1 MLILHSVSVFS
12 FQGGGKP
19 LYTGYGFARAEKAGF
34 AAPAPWKES
43 MNASVFTALK
53 PLVLASGSPRR
64 QEFLRGLGLD
74 FTVAAP
80 TAPEPLP
87 APQEAPQAFALRA
100 ARAKA
105 AEVAPL
111 YPAAAV
117 IAADTVV
124 ALEGEIMGKPASED
138 EAAAMLRRLAGRG
151 HVVCTGCCLR
161 LPEGREEAFCATSKV
176 IMRAWPDAALRAY
189 AAGGEPADKAG
200 AYAIQGQGAFLVEQI
215 SGSWTNIVGLPLAEL
230 LDVLLAHGVVAPA
243 LGGLGTGGTA
253 RGGRREPAE
262 L

>member
-1 MLILHSVSVFS
+1 MFFLFKAA
-12 FQGGGKP
+12 GN
-19 LYTGYGFARAEKAGF
+19 LYTPDTVSRVPKKRNLP
-34 AAPAPWKES
+34 APAPWKEP
-43 MNASVFTALK
+43 MNVSVFTALK

-64 QEFLRGLGLD
+64 QEFLRGLGLA

-87 APQEAPQAFALRA
+87 TPRETPQAFALRA

-124 ALEGEIMGKPASED
+124 ALEDEIMGKPASED
-138 EAAAMLRRLAGRG
+138 EAVAMLRRLAGRG

-161 LPEGREEAFCATSKV
+161 LPEGREEAFCATSEV

-230 LDVLLAHGVVAPA
+230 LDVLLVHGVIAPA
-243 LGGLGTGGTA
+243 IDGLGSGGTA
-253 RGGRREPAE
+253 CDGRCESVE
-262 L
+262 LKT